1 MYKIFKDLLWW
12 TSHHIGPIFLLRVV
26 LLLLGLLVWTKS
38 NAENGYDLWLRYK
51 PLHETSLKNNYHS
64 VIKQISASGNSASLI
79 AAITELEI
87 GMKGLLNVSLPHVK
101 TVNANGTLLLGTP
114 STNAAIAR
122 LNLVELKDLGKEGYL
137 IKSVQIN
144 GRSCTVIASNT
155 DIGLLYGS
163 YHLLRL
169 IQTRHSIQK
178 LLIVEKP
185 KIQHRV
191 LNHWDNLNGTIERG
205 YAGSSLWD
213 WQRLP
218 GYLDPRYTDYARAN
232 ASIGINGTV
241 INNVNASAKSLTKIY
256 LVKAAALAD
265 VFRPYGIK
273 VYLTAR
279 FSAPIEIGG
288 LKTADPLD
296 PEVIKWWKL
305 KVDEIY
311 RYIPDFGGF
320 LVKANSEGQ
329 PGPQDYK
336 RSHAEG
342 ANMMADAL
350 APHNGVVMWRAF
362 VYENIKGEDR
372 AKQAYQ
378 EFKKFDGDFKSNV
391 LLQPKNGP
399 IDFQPREPFHP
410 LFGAMP
416 KTQLML
422 EFQITQEYLGF
433 ATHLVYLAPMFK
445 ETLSTDTYAKGK
457 GSTIAKIV
465 EGKLESHQISGIA
478 GVANIGSDINW
489 TGHPFAQSNWYAF
502 GRMAWNP
509 EASPETIA
517 DDWLKMTFSTDPS
530 FVVPVKEYMLA
541 SREHAVHYMMP
552 LGLNHIMNLGTH
564 YGPGP
569 WDKIPGWNAHDYH
582 LADAEGLGVD
592 RTDKGSNAV
601 EQYFPEVRQKY
612 NDIKSI
618 PPELLLWFHHVPWKY
633 RMPTGKSLWEELVY
647 TYYSGVSAV
656 EKMQNTWDG
665 LKDKVDPLRFVQVK
679 QLLAEQQREAAWW
692 RDGSVLY
699 FQTYSKMPLPQGF
712 KVPAQ
717 SLEHYKQ
724 IKMPDRTDK

>member
-1 MYKIFKDLLWW
+1 MNRIILMLFAML
-12 TSHHIGPIFLLRVV
+12 IGTN
-26 LLLLGLLVWTKS
+26 GY
-38 NAENGYDLWLRYK
+38 AENGYDLWLRYK
-51 PLHETSLKNNYHS
+51 PVYDTNKTNIYRS
-64 VIKQISASGNSASLI
+64 VIKQIYVAGESKTI
-79 AAITELEI
+79 AAATMELQI
-87 GMKGLLNVSLPHVK
+87 GIKGLLSRSLKSVRHIN
-101 TVNANGTLLLGTP
+101 TDGTLLLGTP
-114 STNAAIAR
+114 ITSATIAKLR
-122 LNLVELKDLGKEGYL
+122 LAELSRVGNEGYL
-137 IKSVQIN
+137 IKSIRIN
-144 GRSCTVIASNT
+144 GKSCLVIAANT
-155 DIGLLYGS
+155 DIGVLYGS
-163 YHLLRL
+163 YRLLSL
-169 IQTRHSIQK
+169 IQTGQSIQNIS
-178 LLIVEKP
+178 IVDHP
-185 KIQHRV
+185 KIQLRV

-205 YAGSSLWD
+205 YAGYSLWD

-241 INNVNASAKSLTKIY
+241 INNVNASARSLTKDY
-256 LVKAAALAD
+256 LIKAAALAQ

-273 VYLTAR
+273 IYLTAR

-296 PEVIKWWKL
+296 PEVIKWWKR
-305 KVDEIY
+305 KADEIY
-311 RYIPDFGGF
+311 SYIPDFGGF

-378 EFKKFDGDFKSNV
+378 EFKKFDGAFKSNV
-391 LLQPKNGP
+391 FIQPKNGP

-410 LFGAMP
+410 LFGAMS

-433 ATHLVYLAPMFK
+433 ATHLVYLAPLFK
-445 ETLSTDTYAKGK
+445 ETLSADTYSKGK

-465 EGKLESHQISGIA
+465 EGKLEEHQRSGIA

-509 EASPETIA
+509 DLSPAVIA
-517 DDWLKMTFSTDPS
+517 DDWLKMTFTNDSS
-530 FVVPVKEYMLA
+530 FVAPVKEYMLA
-541 SREHAVHYMMP
+541 SREHAVNYMMP

-569 WDKIPGWNAHDYH
+569 WDKITGWNAHDYH
-582 LADAEGLGVD
+582 LADDEGIGVD
-592 RTDKGSNAV
+592 RTDKGSDAV
-601 EQYFPEVRQKY
+601 SQYFPEVRAQY
-612 NDIKSI
+612 NDINKI

-633 RMPTGKSLWEELVY
+633 KMASDRNLWEELVY
-647 TYYSGVSAV
+647 RYYSGVSAV
-656 EKMQNTWDG
+656 EKMQDKWDR
-665 LKDKVDPLRFVQVK
+665 LEHKIDPVRFEQVK

-699 FQTYSKMPLPQGF
+699 FQTYAKMPLPAGY
-712 KVPAQ
+712 KAPLRT
-717 SLEHYKQ
+717 LEHYKQ
-724 IKMPDRTDK
+724 IKMPDRINK